1 MTDIAAPRVS
11 TRVATRDRVAMLVF
25 TTTSF
30 LGSALLFLIQPM
42 VGRLLLPRAGGSASL
57 WNTAM
62 VFFQLTLLVGYL
74 FAHLSTTKLGVQRHR
89 YVHLV
94 VLAAPLAILPVAVPD
109 GWALDGSRPVLG
121 AFGVLAVMVGL
132 PFFALATASPSLQ
145 RWFAQTSH
153 PQAHDPYFL
162 YAAGNV
168 GSIGALLGYPLI
180 IEPRLGLTAQ
190 TQLFTGVYVA
200 FLAATTVCAFVVGRA
215 PDATRIR
222 PVERETLTWRRRG
235 RWVALAAVPS
245 ALLLGVTRH
254 LATDVASFPLLWVLP
269 LTFYLLSFVIAFR
282 AGSERYLANTNLLVL
297 IGSIGLALSFIGMS
311 LVAIL
316 VLHLGWFLAAA
327 LLGHLRLAAD
337 RPPVGNLT
345 EFYAWLSVGGAL
357 GGATVALL
365 APMVFD
371 RIWEYPIAIVAA
383 VALAVPPKLTSRRVG
398 MRPGAIVAVGTLLSV
413 AAWLRATEELRLTAA
428 ALGLAGLIAY
438 ISTQKRSQFAG
449 VIGAMMLVV
458 IVFQPTNAIY
468 RDRSFFG
475 SYEVR
480 EQADGV
486 IELVMGTTIH
496 GQQLPGRA
504 GEPSSYY
511 HPAGPL
517 GTIFSQRGTGPM
529 RTGAIG
535 LGAGEISGYAQPGDS
550 MTFFEIDPVVAEIAT
565 DPRFFTHLAVSDAKI
580 DIQIGDGRILLEAS
594 TETFDV
600 LVVDAFNSD
609 AIPVH
614 LLTLEAVQGYFDRTA
629 DDGIVLIHISNRY
642 FDLAPALGRIA
653 EELGVDARVFRYT
666 PSAEERAAKASAS
679 HWVALVAPGSSFEL
693 EDRWKPIEAQRE
705 LWTDDYS
712 DILGA
717 LDLSR

>member
-1 MTDIAAPRVS
+1 MIDITAPRAS
-11 TRVATRDRVAMLVF
+11 ARVATRDRAAMLVF

-30 LGSALLFLIQPM
+30 LGSALLFLVQPM

-62 VFFQLTLLVGYL
+62 VFFQVTLLVGYL

-89 YVHLV
+89 YIHLL
-94 VLAAPLAILPVAVPD
+94 VLAAPLAIFPLAVPD

-121 AFGVLAVMVGL
+121 AFGVLVVMVGL

-145 RWFAQTSH
+145 RWFAETGH

-168 GSIGALLGYPLI
+168 GSIGALIGYPLI
-180 IEPRLGLTAQ
+180 IEPRLGLTSQ
-190 TQLFTGVYVA
+190 TQLFTAIYVA
-200 FLAATTVCAFVVGRA
+200 FLAATTVCALLVGQTSTASNNR
-215 PDATRIR
+215 TVR
-222 PVERETLTWRRRG
+222 RETLSWRRRG
-235 RWVALAAVPS
+235 RWVVLAAVPS

-254 LATDVASFPLLWVLP
+254 LATDVASFPLLWVVP
-269 LTFYLLSFVIAFR
+269 LALYLLSFVIAFR
-282 AGSERYLANTNLLVL
+282 AGSERYLANTNMVVL
-297 IGSIGLALSFIGMS
+297 IGAIGLAMSLIGMS

-316 VLHLGWFLAAA
+316 ILHLGWFFAAA

-371 RIWEYPIAIVAA
+371 RVWEYPIAIVAA
-383 VALAVPPKLTSRRVG
+383 VALSIPAKETV
-398 MRPGAIVAVGTLLSV
+398 RPRMAGPRTKVAVATLIV
-413 AAWLRATEELRLTAA
+413 GAAWLRATGDLRLTAS
-428 ALGLAGLIAY
+428 ALGVAGVVTYVSTRRRRELAGVVA
-438 ISTQKRSQFAG
+438 
-449 VIGAMMLVV
+449 AMMVV
-458 IVFQPTNAIY
+458 VVMFQPTNTIY

-480 EQADGV
+480 EQSDGL

-496 GQQLPGRA
+496 GQELPARP

-511 HPAGPL
+511 DPAGPL
-517 GTIFSQRGTGPM
+517 GTIFEQRSSEPM
-529 RTGAIG
+529 RTGVIG

-565 DPRFFTHLAVSDAKI
+565 DPRFFSHLSRTQASI
-580 DIQIGDGRILLEAS
+580 DIQIGDGRILLAAS
-594 TETFDV
+594 PETFDV
-600 LVVDAFNSD
+600 FVVDAFTSD

-614 LLTLEAVQGYFDRTA
+614 LLTLEAIRGYFDRLEE
-629 DDGIVLIHISNRY
+629 DGIVLVHISNRY
-642 FDLAPALGRIA
+642 FELAPAVGRVA
-653 EELGVDARVFRYT
+653 QELGMEARVFRYS
-666 PSAEERAAKASAS
+666 PSEEERQNGAAAS
-679 HWVALVAPGSSFEL
+679 HWVGLVAPGSAFEL
-693 EDRWKPIEAQRE
+693 GEEWKTIEAQGP

-712 DILGA
+712 DVLGA
-717 LDLSR
+717 LDL